1 MLFKKLLLRCFL
13 GDPLGYHDPGN
24 DPMSCPA
31 ITVPSVDQALYDKLL
46 AQATA
51 AGVKFDGTK
60 ASIDGIELEWKYDA
74 AAQVLTVTCLKKPFY
89 MSCGE
94 IQSKVAELIHEA
106 QMGV

>member
-31 ITVPSVDQALYDKLL
+31 ITTPNVDQALYDKLL

-60 ASIDGIELEWKYDA
+60 ASIDGVQLDWNYDA
-74 AAQVLTVTCLKKPFY
+74 AAQALTVTCLEKPWY

-94 IQSKVAELIHEA
+94 IQKVIAELIHKA
-106 QMGV
+106 QTGV